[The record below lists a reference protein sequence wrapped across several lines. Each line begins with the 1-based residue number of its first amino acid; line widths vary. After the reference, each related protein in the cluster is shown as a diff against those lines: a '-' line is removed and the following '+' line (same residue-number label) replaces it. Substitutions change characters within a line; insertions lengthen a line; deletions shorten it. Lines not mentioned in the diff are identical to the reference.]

1 MIFKKYNNYQQ
12 ITFSIITLLM
22 FFCTV
27 FFSAAIHAAH
37 WRGGGITWSPVALDA
52 DGIKNDVIISL
63 KTACHVNRSD
73 CNGNRVTVSGGS
85 KTYLGVITNQII
97 NGEYKLEVSETQIKD
112 VDVNTTYFANYGSC
126 CRINLKNNS
135 GGSWNIQ
142 STILVQGGNRAPL
155 IDFPILFQVPQ
166 KDTDGSVLTNYT
178 IKIPALDPDGDNIKF
193 RVGNTSEMG
202 GGGNPPGLTIDEST
216 GVLTW
221 NNSGTLSPGLYSAG
235 IVVEDVD
242 NNGVIKSKTHFD
254 VLFKL
259 VDKPVVNYIAFTDSE
274 VIVKKGDSY
283 TFNVT
288 GNNIDVMSLG
298 DISGALV
305 ETGVDEFT
313 FTPGPVGSGLDP
325 GIYPMTFQVVDTTNN
340 FVHGYFTVTYIV
352 PDPNAPE
359 ILNINGDKS
368 LYIMGLVASLDV
380 NADAV
385 STDIDSVTLNGGQ
398 LKINVAYKDAANEIT
413 FVESVG
419 DGTGEIRVD
428 AQNKVYYEGVLF
440 GEIDIINDGVGMPL
454 QINFI
459 DDAATTTTAAGLMKA
474 IRYQNNS
481 SIVGNRDIS
490 IYIEDDTGLSNIYA
504 MSTDVLQGDMGDALL
519 AGNDVFHGEADSDGN
534 YIMDLRLGTL
544 WDPNINEQ
552 DKLALADDN
561 DNLADDDGVTFSTPF
576 IDINND
582 LELTIEIQE
591 EVDNGRQLHAW
602 VDFNQDGVWEV
613 SEKVINDNSAIVGSK
628 LYSITIP
635 NNTLLGYSFLRVRL
649 CSLNTSC
656 DTPNSI
662 SYDGEVEDYRLYFSD
677 LIANT
682 ICDVILRTDSVG
694 GSNAALSQLDPAS
707 NPMAFTTLSSPI
719 TIAGHPTVTD
729 INSFGFNRILGLFY
743 GIFYSG
749 DDAYLFNTDRMGNS
763 FIGLDSITANGAQSL
778 THTTHGVINFADGD
792 ALALTVGGN
801 AIGSV
806 TMGDISTDGLYLYA
820 SSPSLK
826 GLIKI
831 ALASGTFEVIP
842 LTQYI
847 HDGDIAVN
855 TETDTIYATKMATGK
870 LSSITAQGS
879 VTEQNI
885 IYSGGL
891 FPQDNSGEAISGG
904 LIADKSYNI
913 YAFVNNGDHDTNQ
926 DGSYDLIN
934 KSAIYK
940 INVLT
945 RKMTFFAEGQ
955 DINIVDQDIAGC
967 YYSRD
972 YGDAVTSYGIA
983 GHGYHDSAS
992 NGNQDLAL
1000 GSLWDSEL
1008 STKEDSAA
1016 NADLE
1021 DDGVNVPASIT
1032 VGVPAQVAVTVP
1044 ASTGFLNV
1052 FVDLNGDGDFNDTD
1066 EHIENDKAIS
1076 QQTTNLEIT
1085 IDPAQTDSYNGDSI
1099 MRFRLCS
1106 TAGACNS
1113 AASVAADGE
1122 VEDYQF
1128 RLINQIVLNGNIFED
1143 NGLGAATAAHDGI
1156 IDGNEVGIAGFT
1168 VRALFNG
1175 SIAAAGYNPGD
1186 VVATDISGGTGQ
1198 YSLIIPVILAG
1209 KSLKLEVVS
1218 QAKWIDISENNGSH
1232 SQVTSATVTDSQ
1244 MVVIASAGDN
1254 LKNINFGKVQQ
1265 PVMNPDNYSEI
1276 EPGKMIAFHHNF
1288 KANTSGSVTF
1298 SIVDKVVTPAN
1309 SDWSTVLKHNVDC
1322 DDQINNN
1329 QTILSSINV
1338 DADTNKE
1345 VCLVVQVFIPADAS
1359 LNSLFNY
1366 NIKAV
1371 MVFDDTT
1378 STAHGVTKTVID
1390 SDTVRAVFSGAGTLK
1405 LEKKVANITT
1415 SNGNDISNTAKPGE
1429 VLEYTVIF
1437 TNTGSGNIKEV
1448 VILDTVPEHTSLNS
1462 SINCTAGTIPAGLT
1476 CNFIPIAPLNA
1487 SGYRGNVKWI
1497 LTGTLRPGESGSVVY
1512 RVNID

>member
-1 MIFKKYNNYQQ
+1 MILKQDNKYRQ
-12 ITFSIITLLM
+12 ITFSILTMLII
-22 FFCTV
+22 FCII
-27 FFSAAIHAAH
+27 FSTAIHAAH

-73 CNGNRVTVSGGS
+73 CNGNRVTVSGGT
-85 KTYLGVITNQII
+85 KTYLGIITNQII

-126 CRINLKNNS
+126 CRISLKNNS
-135 GGSWNIQ
+135 GGSWSIQ

-155 IDFPILFQVPQ
+155 IDFPILYQVPQ
-166 KDTDGSVLTNYT
+166 KNNDGSVLTNYT
-178 IKIPALDPDGDNIKF
+178 MKIPALDPDGDNIKF

-221 NNSGTLSPGLYSAG
+221 NNSGTLAPGLYSAG

-254 VLFKL
+254 VLFNL
-259 VDKPVVNYIAFTDSE
+259 VDKPVVNFMAFTDSE

-288 GNNIDVMSLG
+288 GTNINVMSLG

-313 FTPGPVGSGLDP
+313 FTPGPVGTGLDP
-325 GIYPMTFQVVDTTNN
+325 GIYPMTYQVVDTTNN
-340 FVHGYFTVTYIV
+340 YVHGYFTVTYIV

-368 LYIMGLVASLDV
+368 LYIMGLIASLDV
-380 NADAV
+380 NSDAV

-413 FVESVG
+413 FIESVG
-419 DGTGEIRVD
+419 DGVGEIRVD
-428 AQNKVYYEGVLF
+428 ALNQVYYEGVLF
-440 GEIDIINDGVGMPL
+440 GEIDIINNGVGKPL

-519 AGNDVFHGEADSDGN
+519 AGNDAFHGEADSDGN

-561 DNLADDDGVTFSTPF
+561 DNLADDDGVTYSLPF
-576 IDINND
+576 IDINNNLD
-582 LELTIEIQE
+582 LTIEIQE

-602 VDFNQDGVWEV
+602 VDFNQNGVWEV
-613 SEKVINDNSAIVGSK
+613 SEKVINDNTAIVGSK
-628 LYSITIP
+628 LYSITMP
-635 NNTLLGYSFLRVRL
+635 NNVLLGYSFLRVRL
-649 CSLNTSC
+649 CSMNTTC

-662 SYDGEVEDYRLYFSD
+662 AYDGEVEDYRLYFSD
-677 LIANT
+677 LTANT
-682 ICDVILRTDSVG
+682 TCDVVLQTDATA
-694 GSNAALSQLDPAS
+694 GSNYALSQLDPAS
-707 NPMAFTTLSSPI
+707 NPMAFSSLSSPI
-719 TIAGHPTVTD
+719 SISGHPTISD
-729 INSFGFNRILGLFY
+729 ISSLGFNRILGLFY
-743 GIFYSG
+743 GTFYSG
-749 DDAYLFNTDRMGNS
+749 GNAYLFNTDRNGNS
-763 FIGLDSITANGAQSL
+763 FIGLDSITANGAQSI
-778 THTTHGVINFADGD
+778 THSTHGAIAFADGE
-792 ALALTVGGN
+792 ALASTVGGN
-801 AIGSV
+801 VIGSV

-820 SSPSLK
+820 SSPTLK

-831 ALASGTFEVIP
+831 ALASGKFDVIP
-842 LTQYI
+842 LSQYL

-855 TETDTIYATKMATGK
+855 TEIDTIYSTKMTTGK
-870 LSSITAQGS
+870 LSSITTQGI
-879 VTEQNI
+879 VTEYNI
-885 IYSGGL
+885 NYSGGL
-891 FPQDNSGEAISGG
+891 FPQDNSGAAISGG

-926 DGSYDLIN
+926 DGSYDLMN
-934 KSAIYK
+934 KSAVYK

-945 RKMTFFAEGQ
+945 KKMTFFAEGQ

-967 YYSRD
+967 YYSQD
-972 YGDAVTSYGIA
+972 YGDAIISYGIA
-983 GHGYHDSAS
+983 GHGYNDIAS

-1008 STKEDSAA
+1008 STKESIAA
-1016 NADLE
+1016 DTDPE

-1032 VGVPAQVAVTVP
+1032 VGIPAQIAVTVP
-1044 ASTGFLNV
+1044 ARTGFLNV
-1052 FVDLNGDGDFNDTD
+1052 FVDLNGDGDFNDND

-1076 QQTTNLEIT
+1076 LLTTNLEIT

-1099 MRFRLCS
+1099 MRFRICS
-1106 TAGACNS
+1106 AAGECNS
-1113 AASVAADGE
+1113 AASIAADGE

-1128 RLINQIVLNGNIFED
+1128 RLINQIVLNGTVFED
-1143 NGLGAATAAHDGI
+1143 NALGTALAAHDGVM
-1156 IDGNEVGIAGFT
+1156 DGNETGIAGFT
-1168 VRALFNG
+1168 VKALFNG
-1175 SIAAAGYNPGD
+1175 SVAAAGFNPGD
-1186 VVATDISGGTGQ
+1186 VVATDISSGSGL

-1209 KSLKLEVVS
+1209 ENLMLDVVS
-1218 QAKWIDISENNGSH
+1218 QAKWIDISENNGGH
-1232 SQVTSATVTDSQ
+1232 AQVTGGAVTDSQ
-1244 MVVIASAGDN
+1244 MIVIASAGDN

-1265 PVMNPDNYSEI
+1265 PVMNPDNYSEV
-1276 EPGKMIAFHHNF
+1276 EPGKKIVFHHNF
-1288 KANTSGSVTF
+1288 KVNTSGSVTF
-1298 SIVDKVVTPAN
+1298 SIVDKVVAPAN
-1309 SDWSTVLKHNVDC
+1309 SNWSTVLKHNIDC
-1322 DDQINNN
+1322 DDQLNND
-1329 QTILSSINV
+1329 QTILNSINV

-1345 VCLVVQVFIPADAS
+1345 VCLVAHVFIPANAS

-1371 MVFDDTT
+1371 MVFDDTA
-1378 STAHGVTKTVID
+1378 STGHGIVNTVID

-1405 LEKKVANITT
+1405 LKKKVANITNA
-1415 SNGNDISNTAKPGE
+1415 NGNDISNSAKPGE
-1429 VLEYTVIF
+1429 VIEYTVIF
-1437 TNTGSGNIKEV
+1437 TNTGSGDIKEV
-1448 VILDTVPEHTSLNS
+1448 MILDTVPQHTSLS
-1462 SINCTAGTIPAGLT
+1462 SAINCSSGTIPSGLS
-1476 CNFIPIAPLNA
+1476 CSFIPVAPLNTI
-1487 SGYRGNVKWI
+1487 GYQGGVKWI
-1497 LTGTLRPGESGSVVY
+1497 LTGTLRPGESGNVVY